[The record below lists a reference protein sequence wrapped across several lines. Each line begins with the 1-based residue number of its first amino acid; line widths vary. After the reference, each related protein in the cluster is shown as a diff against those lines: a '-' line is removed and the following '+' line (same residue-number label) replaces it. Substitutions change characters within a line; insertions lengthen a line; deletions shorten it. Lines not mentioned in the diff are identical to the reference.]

1 MTAPPLGSF
10 LEHAADVQRF
20 SFTAKRNRRDS
31 SCSRV
36 HFFFSPNGPNNSLK
50 ADEAAGTDVTVHV
63 TKNGERVIVAL
74 NLKNKNY

>member
-1 MTAPPLGSF
+1 MYKDFLSPLKETG
-10 LEHAADVQRF
+10 V
-20 SFTAKRNRRDS
+20 T
-31 SCSRV
+31 RV
-36 HFFFSPNGPNNSLK
+36 ALVCIFFFPPNGPNNSLK